1 MNDPYSV
8 LGVSPN
14 ASDEEVKKAYRDLAR
29 KYHPDNYHDNPL
41 ADLASEKMKEI
52 NEAYDEITKSR
63 KQGGNG
69 NTYGSGNA
77 YNGGSAYR
85 QQRGSYNTGYQQ
97 RSQTGSNAAYA
108 QIRALINANNL
119 AQAEAMLN
127 NITVHDAEW
136 NYLMGSVCWRKG
148 WMDEASRY
156 FRTASNMEPMNQEYR
171 QAVQYMNQG
180 GQAYR
185 PTGYNMNMTNADTAC
200 NMCGNLLCADCCC
213 EMMGG
218 DLIPCC

>member
-1 MNDPYSV
+1 MMFMN
-8 LGVSPN
+8 VSD
-14 ASDEEVKKAYRDLAR
+14 DEFTSCREQGNSGSAY
-29 KYHPDNYHDNPL
+29 
-41 ADLASEKMKEI
+41 
-52 NEAYDEITKSR
+52 
-63 KQGGNG
+63 G
-69 NTYGSGNA
+69 
-77 YNGGSAYR
+77 GGSAY
-85 QQRGSYNTGYQQ
+85 QQRQSYNTGYQQ
-97 RSQTGSNAAYA
+97 QRSYTGGNASYA

-119 AQAEAMLN
+119 AQAENMLN
-127 NITVHDAEW
+127 NMSVHDAEW
-136 NYLMGSVCWRKG
+136 NYLMGSVCRRKA

-185 PTGYNMNMTNADTAC
+185 PTGYNMNMTNADAAC